1 MRINHIALFT
11 EDIERLRTFYCTHF
25 AATPNTMY
33 HNLRT
38 GLKTYFLTFSDGA
51 RLELMSRP
59 DVAGPVSAAC
69 QTGYTHVSF
78 SLGSKEEVDRL
89 TSLLTQDGYT
99 CFSGPRTTG
108 DGYYESCVLD
118 PDGNPIELTV

>member
-11 EDIERLRTFYCTHF
+11 EDIERLRAFYCAYF
-25 AATPNTMY
+25 AADSNAMY
-33 HNLRT
+33 HNPRT

-51 RLELMSRP
+51 RLEHMSRP
-59 DVAGPVSAAC
+59 DVIGPVPSDC
-69 QTGYTHVSF
+69 RMGYAHVSF

-89 TSLLTQDGYT
+89 TSLLVQNGYACT
-99 CFSGPRTTG
+99 SGPRTTG

-118 PDGNPIELTV
+118 PDGNRIELTI